1 VGDTDQFSPSCVAAF
16 TAGFEDAKARG
27 IRIKALMICNPHNPL
42 GKSSEDM
49 KVKKILTIY

>member
-1 VGDTDQFSPSCVAAF
+1 MGDTDQFSPSCVAAF